1 MSMLILPRRF
11 SAETASVDW
20 SNPIA
25 ARFSAIN
32 VPLAGGLSRNFARPG
47 GKPVQTY
54 GVSTG
59 TSIKVAAGLGGMGMD
74 GTAITT
80 QSHRLHSVSNAT
92 STAWEEPLAAA
103 TWFAVVV
110 RSGNN
115 ANGNAPI
122 FANGAPST
130 SPYSAYAIVD
140 NGGSGTA
147 RVECAVGGSS
157 YVLDVGS
164 IPNHRLTIIV
174 GRYTGYLLEGFLNG
188 AKQSSS
194 VGCTGQVT
202 YANHVSRGPSVGNFY
217 DYTTTARSFNGQIY
231 LVGVAPVA
239 LSDAEIR
246 DLSANPWQLLAAPD
260 DIIWLD
266 AGGGGTTINCALG
279 TATAQGYPAQ
289 VGQGSTVACT
299 LGTATASGFAAQVA
313 QGTTIACSLG
323 TATATGYQAA
333 ISSDGAILCSRGT
346 ASAVGYQAA
355 VSVETVIAC
364 STGAASSV
372 GYQAQI
378 GQGTVINCA
387 LAQAAAD
394 GFLATITQATAI
406 ACARGTASALG
417 YSATVGSTAAALV
430 ASPDYIGRHTARN
443 FSTARHR
450 TRNFSTAT

>member
-1 MSMLILPRRF
+1 MLILPRRF

-47 GKPVQTY
+47 GKPVETY

-80 QSHRLHSVSNAT
+80 QSHRLHSVANAT
-92 STAWEEPLAAA
+92 NTAWEEPLTAA
-103 TWFAVVV
+103 TWFAVLV
-110 RSGNN
+110 RRGNN
-115 ANGNAPI
+115 ANGYAPI

-130 SPYSAYAIVD
+130 APYNAYAILD
-140 NGGSGTA
+140 SFGGGTA
-147 RVECAVGGSS
+147 NVECSAGNANRSATAGVMS
-157 YVLDVGS
+157 
-164 IPNHRLTIIV
+164 NNKLTVIV
-174 GRYTGYLLEGFLNG
+174 GRYTGYTLAGFLNG
-188 AKQSSS
+188 VKGASETS
-194 VGCTGQVT
+194 CTGNLV
-202 YANHVSRGPSVGNFY
+202 YANATNRGPSVGNYY
-217 DYTTTARSFNGQIY
+217 DYTDTARSFNGQIY

-239 LSDAEIR
+239 LSDAEIVA
-246 DLSANPWQLLAAPD
+246 LSADPWQLLAAPD

-355 VSVETVIAC
+355 VSVETVISC
-364 STGAASSV
+364 SVGTATAS

-378 GQGTVINCA
+378 SQGTVINCS
-387 LAQAAAD
+387 LAQAAAA
-394 GFLATITQATAI
+394 GFLAAISQGTTI
-406 ACARGTASALG
+406 ACSRGTASAIG
-417 YSATVGSTAAALV
+417 YLASVSSTAAALV

-450 TRNFSTAT
+450 ARNFSTAT